1 VSGAPSE
8 TVGSALGLDVGSVR
22 IGVAASDPTGTIA
35 SPLAVLPRAEPRRLW
50 QRLRDEASARGAT
63 HVVVGLPRR
72 LDGSEGEMAADAR
85 AFAET
90 ARRELD
96 LEVAMWDE
104 RLTTAQAERSLI
116 AAGERRARR
125 RLRVDAV
132 AAALMLQSWLDARRH
147 AAGRG

>member
-1 VSGAPSE
+1 MSGPPPA

-22 IGVAASDPTGTIA
+22 VGVAASDPTGTIA
-35 SPLAVLPRAEPRRLW
+35 SPLAVLPRGEPRRLW

-63 HVVVGLPRR
+63 HVVVGLPRL

-85 AFAET
+85 AFADT
-90 ARRELD
+90 ARRELA

-104 RLTTAQAERSLI
+104 RLTTVQAERSLI
-116 AAGERRARR
+116 AAGERRASRR
-125 RLRVDAV
+125 GRVDAV

-147 AAGRG
+147 AAARG